1 MDTVNPTGGIFTEYD
16 PESRATAVLAP
27 NLVTYDVTAGLDP
40 DATVTVYRGVP
51 AGAQTVLAPGDYIT
65 TNKQLARDY
74 AGNGDVIS
82 QDVRAGEIVDDLD
95 EPLGEEYVFRP

>member
-1 MDTVNPTGGIFTEYD
+1 MDTVNPSGSVFSEYH
-16 PESRATAVLAP
+16 PESRATAILAP
-27 NLVTYDVTAGLDP
+27 NLTTYDVTADIEP
-40 DATVTVYRGVP
+40 DAVITVYRGVP

-82 QDVRAGEIVDDLD
+82 QDVRAGEIVDDLN
-95 EPLGEEYVFRP
+95 EPLGEEYIYRP